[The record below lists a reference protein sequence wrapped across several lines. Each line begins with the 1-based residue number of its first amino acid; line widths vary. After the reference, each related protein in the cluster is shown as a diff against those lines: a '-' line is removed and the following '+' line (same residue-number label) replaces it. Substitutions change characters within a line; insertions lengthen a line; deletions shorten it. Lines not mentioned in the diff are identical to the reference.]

1 MFNIAHVVTVNNTV
15 KLVLT
20 FDQTTFSLPKSLQIC
35 NNLQRTRTKYQKQTK
50 VNISKQKYRKTTMTI
65 EMQLLVHNYKSYST
79 IRNHFCLPFTTCALS
94 HKKQFSNFWQNNC
107 AFQYFVCLI
116 KGYLQKK
123 TIKTKKRKK
132 KLFTAQVE
140 SGSPDCHDTMIST
153 WPPELAV
160 IFPLYFPRNKA
171 LELHYNSRRFS
182 FVAKFPQNL
191 CQLTRKNLFTNFA
204 QNNFSFHRFVC
215 LIKRYLQ
222 KKSIKRKKRKKQL
235 FTAQVEPGP
244 PHCHDTTIS
253 PWPPELAVIS
263 FCVSK

>member
-20 FDQTTFSLPKSLQIC
+20 FDQTSFSSPKPLHIRK
-35 NNLQRTRTKYQKQTK
+35 NLQTRTKYQKQTK

-116 KGYLQKK
+116 KGYLQIKK
-123 TIKTKKRKK
+123 EKKEKHVHRTNWTRATR
-132 KLFTAQVE
+132 L
-140 SGSPDCHDTMIST
+140 PRHHDVNLTTRTSC
-153 WPPELAV
+153 A
-160 IFPLYFPRNKA
+160 FSLYFPRNNA
-171 LELHYNSRRFS
+171 LQLHYKSPWFS
-182 FVAKFPQNL
+182 FVAKFPENL
-191 CQLTRKNLFTNFA
+191 CQLTRKKLFTNFA
-204 QNNFSFHRFVC
+204 QNNFGFHRFIC

-222 KKSIKRKKRKKQL
+222 KK
-235 FTAQVEPGP
+235 V
-244 PHCHDTTIS
+244 
-253 PWPPELAVIS
+253 
-263 FCVSK
+263 